1 MIYLP
6 CKNPELPMSALGQKQ
21 TSADLCVMSALP
33 PKADIQTGPVISFD
47 ATGGSFAT
55 FAAILRASSR
65 VSG

>member
-47 ATGGSFAT
+47 ATAP
-55 FAAILRASSR
+55 AASPR
-65 VSG
+65 